1 MASKNRSIARKSART
16 EVNIANYETVE
27 EEDEED
33 DEIIDIL
40 SNSNNIV
47 GMRVVSSTRSS
58 YLSIFNYISEYCKV
72 NIPSAVTVSGTEA
85 TLNCPMSFQN
95 LQLFFSKMA
104 EPRSNGSVKAKS
116 TIQSYVSNRF
126 NFRALSY
133 RRCSTNHKG

>member
-58 YLSIFNYISEYCKV
+58 Y
-72 NIPSAVTVSGTEA
+72 
-85 TLNCPMSFQN
+85 
-95 LQLFFSKMA
+95 
-104 EPRSNGSVKAKS
+104 
-116 TIQSYVSNRF
+116 
-126 NFRALSY
+126 
-133 RRCSTNHKG
+133 